1 MLKHYF
7 KIATRNLL
15 KYKLQSVMSIVGLA
29 VGFTCFALAT
39 IWIRYE
45 RNYDTFHDGADR
57 IFLVRNESDMDNSGL
72 LTVTPYPLAAYL
84 QETFPEIEYAC
95 NTSCYKIEINYNN
108 VAYPVT
114 RITADSAFQ
123 KIFPI
128 RIISGNTN
136 FQILDSKEI
145 AITKEMAVK
154 IFGKEDPLGKKL
166 TISGKEHPICA
177 VVESWNKHSNMP
189 FDIVEA
195 NYQFPHWDASGWET
209 YIKLSETTDSEAFM
223 KKIYTHAIN
232 KDHITI
238 TNFVLTPLTKL
249 RYDHPLRE
257 GIVKYNHIILFAVA
271 GGLVILCAFFNYLT
285 LFVSRIRMRGKEIAL
300 RKVCGSSDKHLMSL
314 FAVEYLL
321 TLTLAIFIGMLLIEI
336 VLPAFKELS
345 EIQSAPSG
353 IYLETI
359 TYSGMAAFLSFLF
372 SLFPI
377 HYFRRQ
383 SLNATMKGSEKGNGK
398 DYFQKLFIVFQ
409 LIISIGI
416 IFCTFVMIKQ
426 IHHLNHTDRIVERK
440 GKGTLTIYNSASEA
454 SVREEMKQIPVITGV
469 LPGKHNAFIPSTGTY
484 FCMIKEW
491 DDKPATSQE
500 IHMQKVASG
509 ETICSYYRL
518 KLLEGVMLK
527 ENDTKNKAMINE
539 TAARMFGWDDPIGK
553 SFQYDDSTRMVI
565 VGVIR
570 DFCKEPPTA
579 SIKPMLFT
587 TPEWYISFSNGNVIL
602 FDFREGQWKE
612 CKMRIEALLKEK
624 HPEIVIH
631 TLFSAE
637 EEFDKYLQS
646 ERALVKLLD
655 FISVVC
661 IIISIFGILSLVTLN
676 CERRRKEIA
685 IRKVNG
691 ATIQTIIG
699 MFFKEYMSLLF
710 LAALIALPTG
720 YLIMK
725 AWLENYVIQ
734 TKISAWI
741 YLLLLICLILIITLC
756 ISWKIWKAA
765 NQNPAEVIKSE

>member
-57 IFLVRNESDMDNSGL
+57 IFLVRNESYMDNSGL
-72 LTVTPYPLAAYL
+72 STVTPYPLAAYL

-95 NTSCYKIEINYNN
+95 NTSSYKIEINYNN
-108 VAYPVT
+108 VAYPTT
-114 RITADSAFQ
+114 RIAADSAFQ
-123 KIFPI
+123 KIFPT
-128 RIISGNTN
+128 RVISGNTN

-145 AITKEMAVK
+145 AITEEMAVK

-195 NYQFPHWDASGWET
+195 NYRFPHWNASGWET
-209 YIKLSETTDSEAFM
+209 YIKLSETTDSKAFM

-345 EIQSAPSG
+345 EIQSASSG
-353 IYLETI
+353 IYIETI
-359 TYSGMAAFLSFLF
+359 TYSGMVACLSFLF

-426 IHHLNHTDRIVERK
+426 IHHLNHSDRIVERK

-469 LPGKHNAFIPSTGTY
+469 LPGKHNAFIPSTDTY
-484 FCMIKEW
+484 FCTIKEW

-500 IHMQKVASG
+500 IQMQKVASG

-646 ERALVKLLD
+646 ERALIKLLD

-765 NQNPAEVIKSE
+765 SKNPAEVIKSE